1 MNKLFFVNKIRRFVK
16 LSDANIGQ
24 PKYLPTRF
32 KNHFVGPTTQFTELH
47 LKWHKQRKNL
57 FYNGNDTQLCIRHKN
72 GNFCP
77 LHHSSIN
84 SEPLTPCKNIPKP
97 QKGRQRVRCST
108 LGASAMC
115 TVGQKPHICS
125 KTFKS
130 FKHFRF

>member
-1 MNKLFFVNKIRRFVK
+1 MS
-16 LSDANIGQ
+16 LSNIGH

-32 KNHFVGPTTQFTELH
+32 KNHLVGPTTQFTELH

-108 LGASAMC
+108 LVQRYVHSS
-115 TVGQKPHICS
+115 S
-125 KTFKS
+125 KTSYLFKNFVVFQTFQILNEQFS
-130 FKHFRF
+130 DCLITTLK